1 MKNPWSKY
9 FYQKY
14 VEKQEKNIK
23 NGVISTKIAIIT
35 IAIQCDLWFNIIK
48 DVIYYLMSIVKSMLS
63 FVFIRGLYMLTER
76 DRAFIESMAK
86 GIQKEVGCEP
96 PNKYDFNKV
105 IKYFAGAGAIFKHGD
120 FAHTRENIIYLP
132 FYFEGKEIDDP
143 QSHADV
149 LFHEIWH
156 FIEYIIREFQNK
168 KVGEN
173 GLNSGSN
180 NHMYTEKNTTE
191 REESASNFFSRAM
204 LLPEEAFREKVT
216 EYSDINGRCDIFAV
230 AKQFSTSFSKVISRG
245 NDLQLWST
253 T

>member
-1 MKNPWSKY
+1 
-9 FYQKY
+9 
-14 VEKQEKNIK
+14 
-23 NGVISTKIAIIT
+23 
-35 IAIQCDLWFNIIK
+35 
-48 DVIYYLMSIVKSMLS
+48 
-63 FVFIRGLYMLTER
+63 MLTEK

-96 PNKYDFNKV
+96 PNKYDFNRV
-105 IKYFAGAGAIFKHGD
+105 MNYFTDAGAVFKHGD

-132 FYFEGKEIDDP
+132 FYFEGKEIEDP

-156 FIEYIIREFQNK
+156 FIVYIIREFQNNA
-168 KVGEN
+168 ESQN
-173 GLNSGSN
+173 GLKAESN
-180 NHMYTEKNTTE
+180 NHMYTEKTIE
-191 REESASNFFSRAM
+191 KEESSSNFFSRAM

-216 EYSDINGRCDIFAV
+216 EYSDIEGRCDIFSV